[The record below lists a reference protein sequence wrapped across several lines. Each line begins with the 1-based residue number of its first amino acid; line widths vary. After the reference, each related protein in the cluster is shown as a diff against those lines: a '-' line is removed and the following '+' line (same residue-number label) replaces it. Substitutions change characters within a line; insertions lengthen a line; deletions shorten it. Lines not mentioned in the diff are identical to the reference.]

1 MNLEQIW
8 KDIEPFVMEEM
19 AGKDIGERFCLEG
32 DNCHI
37 IITKSKNILFDIF
50 KGEIDAIDVG
60 YYEGIEEDIIR
71 QLDKLEEEEEIEYVI
86 KGVDFHTI
94 IWSDVDGDIYWATY
108 DNLPTHINYCIV
120 DFFDA

>member
-19 AGKDIGERFCLEG
+19 AGKDIGDRFCLEG

-94 IWSDVDGDIYWATY
+94 IWSDVDGDIYWVNY
-108 DNLPTHINYCIV
+108 ENLPTHINYCIE